1 MKGGDDTELLEYRV
15 SYSLTR
21 GEGGR
26 WSRPNCTSLATRI
39 PFFFSFPFTS
49 GGSCWVS

>member
-21 GEGGR
+21 GEGGQVEQTQLHK
-26 WSRPNCTSLATRI
+26 SRN
-39 PFFFSFPFTS
+39 
-49 GGSCWVS
+49 